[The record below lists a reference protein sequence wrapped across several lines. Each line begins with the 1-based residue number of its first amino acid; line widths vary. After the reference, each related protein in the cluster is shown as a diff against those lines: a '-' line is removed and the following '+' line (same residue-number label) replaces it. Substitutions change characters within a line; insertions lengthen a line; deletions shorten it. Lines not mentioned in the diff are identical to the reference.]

1 MILVV
6 LGTQDKQFTRL
17 LEAVDREIEKGV
29 IKEKVVV
36 QAGQTKYE
44 SKNMEIFDLVPAPEF
59 NKLMDEADLIIT
71 HGGAGTILT
80 GIKKGKKIIAAARL
94 AKYMEHHN
102 DHQKQIIGEFASRG
116 YILEL
121 RDFNKLGTM
130 IQKIKKFKPK
140 KFESN
145 TKNMIKLIDDYI
157 EDSNHTSWYHKYKEG
172 LLYLFFGGCTT
183 VVNILAFMILRIFHI
198 DTYISNGIAWFLSVL
213 LAFIT
218 NKLYVFESKGA
229 GVKTALKEGI
239 SFFVFRILSLL
250 FDMGIM
256 YVLIDVLSC
265 NEVISK
271 IISNIFVIIINY
283 VFSKMF
289 IFRKK

>member
-6 LGTQDKQFTRL
+6 LDKQFTRL

-29 IKEKVVV
+29 IKDRVVV

-94 AKYMEHHN
+94 AQYKEHHN

-116 YILEL
+116 YIMEL

-130 IQKIKKFKPK
+130 IQKMKNFKPK

-145 TKNMIKLIDDYI
+145 TQNMIKLIDDYI
-157 EDSNHTSWYHKYKEG
+157 IETNHTAWYHKYKES
-172 LLYLFFGGCTT
+172 LLYLFFGGFTT
-183 VVNILAFMILRIFHI
+183 VVNILTFMLLRAFNANIF
-198 DTYISNGIAWFLSVL
+198 ISNLIAWFLAVFF
-213 LAFIT
+213 AFIT
-218 NKLYVFESKGA
+218 NKLYVFESRGKSFIDSI
-229 GVKTALKEGI
+229 KECI
-239 SFFVFRILSLL
+239 SFFLFRILSLL
-250 FDMGIM
+250 IDMGII
-256 YVLIDVLSC
+256 YVMIDLLSI
-265 NEVISK
+265 NELFSK
-271 IISNIFVIIINY
+271 VVSNIVVIIVNY
-283 VFSKMF
+283 FFSKVF
-289 IFRKK
+289 IFKK